1 MVRSETE
8 GQLLLAKCADKPLL
22 RRPAGRLAYR
32 VSEPEAKGTVL
43 RRERRARIRA
53 LARSAFGWHQ
63 LRPGQM
69 DAIEAALSGR
79 DVLAVLPTGYG
90 KSAIYQL
97 AGMLLDGPTIVVSPL
112 ISLQHDQVARID
124 EAPDAPP
131 AVAINST
138 LGERALAEAWASLAS
153 GAAEFVFV
161 SPEQLANNEVVERLR
176 ALAPRLVVVDE
187 AHCVSA
193 WGHDFRPDYLRL
205 GDVADAMPGAT
216 TIALTATGSAPVRE
230 EIIDSLHL
238 RDPVVVTRGFDRPNI
253 RLLVERHESDSHKRA
268 AVIDR
273 LIPLE
278 KPGLLYVATRADT
291 ERYTAAFAARGL
303 QVAAYSGGLRSSQRA
318 AVHEAFSAGKLDVVV
333 ATNAFGMG
341 IDKRDVRFVAHASVT
356 DSVDD
361 YYQEVGRAGR
371 DGEPAL
377 ALLFYRPEDL
387 ALRRFFAGHTP
398 DEDAL
403 RAVVDRLRESRLV
416 ARPDL
421 AAQLGISARR
431 TTGLVA
437 VLSAAGVVRSSPRG
451 IRYVYNGS
459 AEAAVNLAI
468 QIGDQRERIDNS
480 RIEMMRGY
488 AETADC
494 RRQYLLGYFGEQL
507 AVPCGN
513 CDVCLDDAR
522 DVARAGG
529 ALVDATF
536 ATPVAETPARPAF
549 PLQSRVRHTRWGDGV
564 VMRNEADRVTVFFDD
579 EGYKTLSLRALRERD
594 LLERIG

>member
-1 MVRSETE
+1 LHRCWQALVANAPR
-8 GQLLLAKCADKPLL
+8 
-22 RRPAGRLAYR
+22 RLAGL
-32 VSEPEAKGTVL
+32 VNEPALKGTVI
-43 RRERRARIRA
+43 RRERRAHIRA
-53 LARSAFGWHQ
+53 VAQSAFGWRQ

-69 DAIEAALSGR
+69 EAVEAAVSGR

-97 AGMLLDGPTIVVSPL
+97 AGMLTDGPTIVVSPL

-138 LGERALAEAWASLAS
+138 LGERALAEAWAQLAS
-153 GAAEFVFV
+153 GVTEFVFL
-161 SPEQLANNEVVERLR
+161 SPEQLANAEVVERLR
-176 ALAPRLVVVDE
+176 ALKPRLLVVDE

-205 GDVADAMPGAT
+205 GDVADALRGAT

-230 EIIDSLHL
+230 EIIDALHL
-238 RDPVVVTRGFDRPNI
+238 HDPVVVTRGFDRPNI
-253 RLLVERHESDSHKRA
+253 RLLVERHEDDSHKRA
-268 AVIDR
+268 AVIER
-273 LIPLE
+273 IGTLPL
-278 KPGLLYVATRADT
+278 PGLLYVATRADT
-291 ERYTAAFAARGL
+291 DRYTAALAAKGL
-303 QVAAYSGGLRSSQRA
+303 RVAAYSGGLSAKQRA
-318 AVHEAFSAGKLDVVV
+318 AVHRAFSAGELDVVV

-361 YYQEVGRAGR
+361 YYQEIGRAGR

-387 ALRRFFAGHTP
+387 ALRRFFAGRTP
-398 DEDAL
+398 DPDAL
-403 RAVVDRLRESRLV
+403 RVVVNCLRGARMV
-416 ARPDL
+416 ARADL

-431 TTGLVA
+431 VTGLIA
-437 VLSAAGVVRSSPRG
+437 LLSEAGVVRTSPRG
-451 IRYVYNGS
+451 IRFVYSGS
-459 AEAAVNLAI
+459 AEDAVDLAI
-468 QIGDQRERIDNS
+468 QIADQRERIDNS
-480 RIEMMRGY
+480 RIEMMRGF

-507 AVPCGN
+507 AAPCGN
-513 CDVCLDDAR
+513 CDVCLDDAAAYPGI
-522 DVARAGG
+522 V
-529 ALVDATF
+529 VDAPS
-536 ATPVAETPARPAF
+536 ATPSVEPAPRPLF

-564 VMRNEADRVTVFFDD
+564 VMRNESDRVTVYFDD

-594 LLERIG
+594 LLERLG

>member
-1 MVRSETE
+1 M
-8 GQLLLAKCADKPLL
+8 
-22 RRPAGRLAYR
+22 
-32 VSEPEAKGTVL
+32 EAV
-43 RRERRARIRA
+43 
-53 LARSAFGWHQ
+53 
-63 LRPGQM
+63 
-69 DAIEAALSGR
+69 EAAVSGR

-97 AGMLLDGPTIVVSPL
+97 AGMLTDGPTIVVSPL

-138 LGERALAEAWASLAS
+138 LGERALAEAWAQLAS
-153 GAAEFVFV
+153 GVTEFVFL
-161 SPEQLANNEVVERLR
+161 SPEQLANAEVVERLR
-176 ALAPRLVVVDE
+176 ALKPRLLVVDE

-205 GDVADAMPGAT
+205 GDVADALRGAT

-230 EIIDSLHL
+230 EIIDALHL
-238 RDPVVVTRGFDRPNI
+238 HDPVVVTRGFDRPNI
-253 RLLVERHESDSHKRA
+253 RLLVERHEDDSHKRA
-268 AVIDR
+268 AVIER
-273 LIPLE
+273 IGTLPL
-278 KPGLLYVATRADT
+278 PGLLYVATRADT
-291 ERYTAAFAARGL
+291 DRYTAALAAKGL
-303 QVAAYSGGLRSSQRA
+303 RVAAYSGGLSAKQRA
-318 AVHEAFSAGKLDVVV
+318 AVHRAFSAGELDVVV

-361 YYQEVGRAGR
+361 YYQEIGRAGR

-387 ALRRFFAGHTP
+387 ALRRFFAGRTP
-398 DEDAL
+398 DPDAL
-403 RAVVDRLRESRLV
+403 RVVVNCLRGARMV
-416 ARPDL
+416 ARADL

-431 TTGLVA
+431 VTGLIA
-437 VLSAAGVVRSSPRG
+437 LLSEAGVVRTSPRG
-451 IRYVYNGS
+451 IRFVYSGS
-459 AEAAVNLAI
+459 AEDAVDLAI
-468 QIGDQRERIDNS
+468 QIADQRERIDNS
-480 RIEMMRGY
+480 RIEMMRGF

-507 AVPCGN
+507 AAPCGN
-513 CDVCLDDAR
+513 CDVCLDDAAAYPGI
-522 DVARAGG
+522 V
-529 ALVDATF
+529 VDAPS
-536 ATPVAETPARPAF
+536 ATPSVEPAPRPLF

-564 VMRNEADRVTVFFDD
+564 VMRNESDRVTVYFDD